1 MVDAGMTGDIAHQL
15 GQVTQRHFI
24 EFLKKFRTGD
34 AEDQLYYVAQ
44 AKHMV
49 IEKRKT
55 LYVQM
60 DHLKNLNEADVS
72 FRPQDLQ
79 QVIEEKYFSV
89 REYLNQSVL
98 QFLRA
103 IQDDEGI
110 SSQFTEDEKAGFKRL
125 IEDQTFREEKN
136 LQYFSVAFFNLEYL
150 NSIRTLK
157 THTLGKL
164 VSISGTVTRT
174 TEVKPELLEGTFM
187 CLDCSR
193 IISNVVQQFKVTMP
207 TICTNP
213 ACGNRKNFKL
223 SPNARTTRWGDWQR
237 IRLQENENEVPA
249 GSMPRTLDVIV
260 RDEQVDRCKPGDKI
274 RITGCLIVVPEV
286 PSLMNPSE
294 LKQSVRRE
302 LNARYNSSLGGR
314 EGIRGLSAL
323 GSRDLTYKLSF
334 FGGFVEPDEHWSRS
348 GNDTDTP
355 MVNIRA
361 DEGKQLFLSQEQQ
374 ERLVQISEHVG
385 QTAKR
390 DCFDILAHAICPAI
404 EGHLQVKKGIL
415 LMLIGGLRKTTTDEG
430 MKLRGDVNCLLVGDP
445 ATGKSQFLKWVA
457 SFLPRAVYTSGKS
470 SSAAGLTASVT
481 REQDMPGQEK
491 VIEPGALM
499 LADNGICCI
508 DEFELM
514 DEKDRVAIH
523 EAMEQQTITLS
534 KAGMQATLN
543 ARTAI
548 LAAALPRNHRYKDT
562 LPFEKNV
569 DLSPPIMSR
578 FDLKFVLRDVAN
590 PVDDASVAAHI
601 AKLHSG
607 VDMTVPERI
616 TQLEL
621 QQYIA
626 LARQQKPKITPGA
639 RVRLG
644 KRYKQMRQEQGRGVT
659 VRQLESLLRLSEA
672 VARVHLSDYV
682 TPEFV
687 DTAFSLV
694 NSTRTKMADREIGL
708 DEDVGLPASEE
719 AEADAE
725 AAEKDGAD
733 AGAQGERKRKLKLTF
748 SEYQRIGKMLA
759 QYLETKQRD
768 NEPVTEA
775 ELTYWYLEQIEGDLK
790 SEAMVIEQQ
799 HLIQLVINR
808 LIEKDRVIIIYKES
822 DDAARPENRVLI
834 KHPNFNVAASSVTD
848 PRGVDSRT

>member
-1 MVDAGMTGDIAHQL
+1 MTGDIHHQV

-24 EFLKKFRTGD
+24 EFLKKFRMGD

-55 LYVQM
+55 LYVMM

-72 FRPQDLQ
+72 FHPQDLQ
-79 QVIEEKYFSV
+79 QVIEEKYFQV
-89 REYLNQSVL
+89 RDYLNQSVL
-98 QFLRA
+98 QFLRV
-103 IQDDEGI
+103 IQDDETI
-110 SSQFTEDEKAGFKRL
+110 SSQFTEDEKAGFKRI
-125 IEDQTFREEKN
+125 IEQQRTDGDRDSQN
-136 LQYFSVAFFNLEYL
+136 LEYAVAFFNLEYMY
-150 NSIRTLK
+150 SIRSLK

-174 TEVKPELLEGTFM
+174 TEVKPELLEGTFH
-187 CLDCSR
+187 CLDCGR
-193 IISNVVQQFKVTMP
+193 VISNVVQQFKVTMP
-207 TICTNP
+207 TVCTSP

-223 SPNARTTRWGDWQR
+223 APNARTTRWGDWQR

-260 RDEQVDRCKPGDKI
+260 RGEQVDRCKPGDKI

-286 PSLMNPSE
+286 PSLMNPAE

-302 LNARYNSSLGGR
+302 LNARYNSAFGGR
-314 EGIRGLSAL
+314 EGVRGLSAL

-348 GNDTDTP
+348 GDNTDAP

-361 DEGKQLFLSQEQQ
+361 DEDKKQLMLTQEQQ

-385 QTAKR
+385 ATAKR
-390 DCFDILAHAICPAI
+390 DCFDILANAVCPSI

-415 LMLIGGLRKTTTDEG
+415 LMLISGLRKVTGEEG
-430 MKLRGDVNCLLVGDP
+430 MKLRGDVNVLLVGDP
-445 ATGKSQFLKWVA
+445 ATGKSQFLKWVS
-457 SFLPRAVYTSGKS
+457 SFLPRAVYTSGKT

-481 REQDMPGQEK
+481 REQDLNNEK

-548 LAAALPRNHRYKDT
+548 LAASLPRNHRYKDT

-590 PVDDASVAAHI
+590 PVDDATVAAHI
-601 AKLHSG
+601 TKMHQG
-607 VDMTVPERI
+607 VSIATPESI

-672 VARVHLSDYV
+672 VARVHLGDHV

-687 DTAFSLV
+687 DQAFALV
-694 NSTRTKMADREIGL
+694 NSTRTKMADKEIGL
-708 DEDVGLPASEE
+708 DEGMPAEE
-719 AEADAE
+719 AEADAQ
-725 AAEKDGAD
+725 ADLD
-733 AGAQGERKRKLKLTF
+733 AGDEGAAGDDKGARRKVKLNF
-748 SEYQRIGKMLA
+748 SEYQRIGRMLA
-759 QYLETKQRD
+759 QYLEEKQKE
-768 NEPVTEA
+768 NESVTEGD
-775 ELTYWYLEQIEGDLK
+775 LIYFYLEQIESSLTK
-790 SEAMVIEQQ
+790 ESMVIEQQ
-799 HLIQLVINR
+799 HLIQLVIRR
-808 LIEKDRVIIIYKES
+808 LIDKDRVIIIYKES
-822 DDAARPENRVLI
+822 DDPNRPEDRVLA

-848 PRGVDSRT
+848 SRGVDSRS